1 MAVKRWVFC
10 NGYNEV
16 VFVFIVTG
24 QAGMKFGNKT
34 SVGVL
39 Y

>member
-1 MAVKRWVFC
+1 MEAKKVDGYFC

-16 VFVFIVTG
+16 VVLAG
-24 QAGMKFGNKT
+24 QIGMKFGHKT

-39 Y
+39 C